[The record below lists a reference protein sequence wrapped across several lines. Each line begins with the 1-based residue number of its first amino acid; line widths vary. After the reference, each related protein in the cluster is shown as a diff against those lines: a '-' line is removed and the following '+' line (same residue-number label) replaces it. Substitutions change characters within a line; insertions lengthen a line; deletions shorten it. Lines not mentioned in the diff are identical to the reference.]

1 MTNGVLG
8 DSDLG
13 KAEELLDC
21 ISDQVGRPLNIIAC
35 QIFQQKLESVDHWN
49 GMPSSFTK
57 RLKSKAR
64 KDRSA

>member
-35 QIFQQKLESVDHWN
+35 QIFQQKLESVDPWEWDAELLHEA
-49 GMPSSFTK
+49 FEE
-57 RLKSKAR
+57 
-64 KDRSA
+64 